1 MFRRRQSHNINT
13 SVMFGGRT
21 ADFLN
26 APTHRY
32 DLVVKR
38 NADISGNV
46 DIGGNLT
53 VHGDINAVNFRATG
67 NYYLDNYVLIP
78 AGTII
83 MSGINASGSINI
95 PAGWLNCNGASY
107 SRTVYADLFVAIGVA
122 FGSADITSFYVPNM
136 QGNVAIGQ
144 KPVDYPIVGSVGG
157 EKTHTLTTEEIPSH
171 SHTLTR
177 KSNLDSGAFDTSDA
191 HQDESSA
198 CTTDRGDL
206 GPFNTNATG
215 GSIAHNNMQPY
226 IVLTYLIKY

>member
-1 MFRRRQSHNINT
+1 MFRRRQSQNINT

-26 APTHRY
+26 APTHRF
-32 DLVVKR
+32 DLVVKH

-46 DIGGNLT
+46 NIGGDLT
-53 VHGDINAVNFRATG
+53 VRGDINAVNFRATG

-78 AGTII
+78 VGTII
-83 MSGINASGSINI
+83 MSGINTTGSINI

-107 SRTVYADLFVAIGVA
+107 SRTEYADLFVAIGVA
-122 FGSADITSFYVPNM
+122 FGSFDFTSFYVPNM

-144 KPVDYPIVGSVGG
+144 KPVEYPIVGATGG
-157 EKTHTLTTEEIPSH
+157 EKTHTLTTAEMPSH

-177 KSNLDSGAFDTSDA
+177 RSNPDSGTFDTENLR
-191 HQDESSA
+191 QDESSA
-198 CTTDRGDL
+198 CTTDRADL
-206 GPFNTNATG
+206 GPFNTNSTG
-215 GSIAHNNMQPY
+215 GSTAHNNMQPY